1 MTESSPGVVS
11 TVGTDC
17 MPGSSGPVLP
27 GVKCKIL
34 DLEGKEVTTYDTPG
48 ELYVQGPNI
57 VLGYLNN
64 PKATAETFVHH
75 ADGRWLRTGDEVV
88 VRLSPKGF
96 EHLII
101 VDRIKELIKVKVRFS
116 LPLPGS
122 INILTSR
129 MLIFIY
135 RAIKS
140 HQPNWRLTSSA
151 TTSWPTVPSSKFPRN
166 TPARF
171 PRPSSSSL
179 PPPNL

>member
-1 MTESSPGVVS
+1 
-11 TVGTDC
+11 

-34 DLEGKEVTTYDTPG
+34 DLEGKEVTTHDTPG

-88 VRLSPKGF
+88 VRLSPKGA

-101 VDRIKELIKVKVRFS
+101 VDRIKELIKVKV
-116 LPLPGS
+116 
-122 INILTSR
+122 
-129 MLIFIY
+129 
-135 RAIKS
+135 
-140 HQPNWRLTSSA
+140 W
-151 TTSWPTVPSSKFPRN
+151 
-166 TPARF
+166 RF
-171 PRPSSSSL
+171 PSCF
-179 PPPNL
+179 N